1 MMADEDLRTGDLVDK
16 YRGEARWVGV
26 IVADYPTLRGAKRYV
41 VDVLPQR
48 FQMIGTS
55 AELRLIA
62 RGLSKEMAIKRG
74 LKIALQLIVDELG
87 GSNDQQ

>member
-1 MMADEDLRTGDLVDK
+1 MTAEQNLRTGDLVEK

-26 IVADYPTLRGAKRYV
+26 IVADYPTLRGAQRHV

-55 AELRLIA
+55 AELRLVA
-62 RGLSKEMAIKRG
+62 RGLSKETAIRRG
-74 LKIALQLIVDELG
+74 LKIALQSIIDELG
-87 GSNDQQ
+87 ERNDQ